1 MISRRKPTLKYDAM
15 MIRSGWFVLCVT
27 LIVSSACSGGSDEG
41 SVAVVTAAGVSSTS
55 ATTVPSTEEAAP
67 FTGTDSA
74 CDNNWPLLDFDGD
87 RRGYCFRE
95 GQTTGKVLDVSD
107 GSVTIQWRGTNQG
120 SLEKLG
126 TVLGLWEPLDVARM
140 YQTRA
145 IDGTMT
151 TVDGTCSWTYSP
163 EDKIVIVCATEDAL
177 V

>member
-1 MISRRKPTLKYDAM
+1 M